1 MLSLEHGNKR
11 DNCCRDITHKQ
22 SIGKQISYRPYKR
35 IASFNGYFYKEDFLD
50 WLLDLDDLFD
60 YENICDENKVEL
72 ALYKLREYVLRWWE
86 QMQFDRLIRGKNKI
100 RSWPRMKKILAIRF
114 YPLDCDE
121 LLSYTK
127 QDYYWP
133 RSSHL
138 NYFRESYIP
147 PLMEEL
153 HAEENIVL
161 KDYLEVNEK
170 NIEIYKEINEGLI
183 MEEDPKVK
191 IIVDENKK
199 ILL

>member
-1 MLSLEHGNKR
+1 M
-11 DNCCRDITHKQ
+11 
-22 SIGKQISYRPYKR
+22 
-35 IASFNGYFYKEDFLD
+35 
-50 WLLDLDDLFD
+50 
-60 YENICDENKVEL
+60 
-72 ALYKLREYVLRWWE
+72 
-86 QMQFDRLIRGKNKI
+86 
-100 RSWPRMKKILAIRF
+100 LAINF

-121 LLSYTK
+121 ILLYTK

-138 NYFRESYIP
+138 NYFREPYIP
-147 PLMEEL
+147 PLKEEL

-161 KDYLEVNEK
+161 KDYLEVNEQ
-170 NIEIYKEINEGLI
+170 NIEIYKEINEGLV